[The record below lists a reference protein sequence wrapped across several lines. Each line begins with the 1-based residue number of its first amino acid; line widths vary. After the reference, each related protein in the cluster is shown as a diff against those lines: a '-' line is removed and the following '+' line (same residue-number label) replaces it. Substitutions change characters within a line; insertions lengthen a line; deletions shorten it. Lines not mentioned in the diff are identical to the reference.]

1 MPSTAE
7 RAAQLRA
14 QADALEALA
23 GLEQDLRAAKAAH
36 AAHLTTETAA
46 AVRAAAEA
54 LRAARANARPEG
66 LSVGGDAYTTKEG

>member
-23 GLEQDLRAAKAAH
+23 ALEQDLLAAKAAH
-36 AAHLTTETAA
+36 AANPSKQTAA
-46 AVRAAAEA
+46 AVREAAEA
-54 LRAARANARPEG
+54 LRTARATARPEG